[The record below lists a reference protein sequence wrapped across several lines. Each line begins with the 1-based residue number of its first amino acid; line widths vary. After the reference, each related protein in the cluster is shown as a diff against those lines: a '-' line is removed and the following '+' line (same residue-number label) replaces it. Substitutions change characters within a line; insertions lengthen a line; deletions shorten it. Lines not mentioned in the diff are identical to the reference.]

1 MRISDWSSDVC
12 SSDLFR
18 LGNQNRN
25 TGNKESILV
34 WQVEF
39 EVQGGDPGYKFE
51 RAWGPILE
59 QLVDSDGK
67 KAILPS
73 DTLGRGVGFFRPSVF
88 MEYQLWGA
96 DFHKDMRNSSY
107 NIQREFYNNN
117 PASSEF
123 GQVITPRPADT
134 ARRSE
139 EHTSKLQSLMRIS
152 YA

>member
-1 MRISDWSSDVC
+1 MTTRFGTHADKPGDVFW
-12 SSDLFR
+12 DLFR
-18 LGNQNRN
+18 PGNQNRN

-96 DFHKDMRNSSY
+96 DFH
-107 NIQREFYNNN
+107 
-117 PASSEF
+117 
-123 GQVITPRPADT
+123 
-134 ARRSE
+134 RSE
-139 EHTSKLQSLMRIS
+139 EHTSELQSLMRIS
-152 YA
+152 YAVFCLKQKKEIRIS

>member
-73 DTLGRGVGFFRPSVF
+73 DTLGRG
-88 MEYQLWGA
+88 
-96 DFHKDMRNSSY
+96 
-107 NIQREFYNNN
+107 
-117 PASSEF
+117 
-123 GQVITPRPADT
+123 
-134 ARRSE
+134 RSE
-139 EHTSKLQSLMRIS
+139 ERRVGKECVSTCRSRWSQYH
-152 YA
+152 